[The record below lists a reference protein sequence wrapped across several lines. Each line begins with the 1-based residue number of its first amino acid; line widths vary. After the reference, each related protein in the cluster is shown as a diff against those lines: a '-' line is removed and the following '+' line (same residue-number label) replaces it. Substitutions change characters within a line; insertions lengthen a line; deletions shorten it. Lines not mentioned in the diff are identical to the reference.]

1 MQICIPSKGRSRTWT
16 YKWLQEGGH
25 TVHHFVEPQDER
37 KYREAGVPNLVIIPD
52 NDRGLMY
59 VRNYILDWAR
69 KRNLDWIWI
78 LDDDITQLGIAIN
91 GIDSILMAQALDIMF
106 DNVHKYQFPVNGI
119 NYRNYAWSWSKSKRR
134 YAINA
139 RVADCCVLLYL
150 PKITWRFREEFV
162 TKGDRDFC
170 MQAIK
175 YSIGV
180 CVDMHLWIQVP
191 TIGSNLG
198 GLNEIY
204 KHKKDEQSSR
214 LFVDLWKPY
223 AEIVNKGERIDCKV
237 YMAKYAKSLGRTV
250 R

>member
-37 KYREAGVPNLVIIPD
+37 EYREAGVPNLVIIPD

-59 VRNYILDWAR
+59 VRNYILDWA
-69 KRNLDWIWI
+69 KERNLDWIWI

-91 GIDSILMAQALDIMF
+91 GIRNVMQAETLDILF
-106 DNVHKYQFPVNGI
+106 NNVFKYQFPVNGM
-119 NYRNYAWSWSKSKRR
+119 NYPNFAWAASKLKRR

-139 RVADCCVLLYL
+139 RVVDCCVLLYL

-175 YSIGV
+175 YSSGV
-180 CVDMHLWIQVP
+180 CMDLHMWMQVP
-191 TIGSNLG
+191 QIGSNLG

-204 KHKKDEQSSR
+204 KHKKDGQSSR
-214 LFVDLWKPY
+214 LFVDLWRPY
-223 AEIVNKGERIDCKV
+223 ATIVNKGTRIDCKV
-237 YMAKYAKSLGRTV
+237 HMADYAKSLGRTV